1 MPCRASGVPMAK
13 RDRMDGAKRSQSDL
27 DRSSLRAER
36 PCLIGTALY
45 GAVRRVVWDPWL
57 AGLALSQSR
66 GPDSQFIG
74 VEIRIQGD
82 VDCDGQL

>member
-1 MPCRASGVPMAK
+1 MAK

-45 GAVRRVVWDPWL
+45 NAPATHGGLARSQSDSAWTERSGVKAVRRDAEQVAATTAGRRSLCGTRGWL
-57 AGLALSQSR
+57 G
-66 GPDSQFIG
+66 
-74 VEIRIQGD
+74 
-82 VDCDGQL
+82 